1 MTLPVLTG
9 PEYIEK
15 LIIIDTMKK
24 IIVLIAAAAFTF
36 TAASA
41 QSYKFAHVNFQ
52 ELVQLMPEM
61 DSARV
66 QMDAANQETQE
77 TYGAMVQEFQDKYSQ
92 YEQKSGEWSAA
103 IRQSKERELSEIQNR
118 IQDFE
123 QSVQQEMQQLQNQ
136 LMGPIYQKA
145 QETVNNL
152 AKEGG
157 YIYVFDTTQVLYV
170 DTAQSTDLTPQAR
183 TALNIPADRTIES
196 LQQELQAR
204 AQAQQTTPQQ

>member
-1 MTLPVLTG
+1 MKT
-9 PEYIEK
+9 YNF
-15 LIIIDTMKK
+15 IDMKR
-24 IIVLIAAAAFTF
+24 IIVMIAAAALAF

-66 QMDAANQETQE
+66 QIEAANQETQE
-77 TYGAMVQEFQDKYSQ
+77 TYGAMVQELQDKYSQ
-92 YEQKSGEWSAA
+92 YEQKQGEWSAA
-103 IRQSKERELSEIQNR
+103 IRQSKERELTEIQNR

-145 QETVNNL
+145 QEAVSNL
-152 AKEGG
+152 AKAGG
-157 YIYVFDTTQVLYV
+157 YIYVFDASQVLYI
-170 DTAQSTDLTPQAR
+170 DASQSTDLTPEAR
-183 TALNIPADRTIES
+183 TALNIPADRTLES

-204 AQAQQTTPQQ
+204 AQATQAAPVQ

>member
-1 MTLPVLTG
+1 M
-9 PEYIEK
+9 
-15 LIIIDTMKK
+15 
-24 IIVLIAAAAFTF
+24 IAAAALAF

-66 QMDAANQETQE
+66 QIEAANQETQE
-77 TYGAMVQEFQDKYSQ
+77 TYGAMVQELQDKYSQ
-92 YEQKSGEWSAA
+92 YEQKSAEWSAA
-103 IRQSKERELSEIQNR
+103 IRQSKERELTEIQNR

-123 QSVQQEMQQLQNQ
+123 RSVQQEMQQLQNQ

-145 QETVNNL
+145 QEAVSNL
-152 AKEGG
+152 AKAGG
-157 YIYVFDTTQVLYV
+157 YIYVFDASQVLYI
-170 DTAQSTDLTPQAR
+170 DASQSTDLTPEAR
-183 TALNIPADRTIES
+183 TALNIPADRTLES

-204 AQAQQTTPQQ
+204 AQAAQTAPATAQ

>member
-1 MTLPVLTG
+1 
-9 PEYIEK
+9 
-15 LIIIDTMKK
+15 MKRF
-24 IIVLIAAAAFTF
+24 IVTIAAAALVF
-36 TAASA
+36 TAANA

-66 QMDAANQETQE
+66 QIEAANQETQE

-92 YEQKSGEWSAA
+92 YEQKSAEWSAA
-103 IRQSKERELSEIQNR
+103 IRQSKERELTEINNR

-145 QETVNNL
+145 QEAVSNL
-152 AKEGG
+152 AKAGG
-157 YIYVFDTTQVLYV
+157 YIYVFDASQVLYI
-170 DTAQSTDLTPQAR
+170 DASQSTDLTPEAR
-183 TALNIPADRTIES
+183 TALNIPADRTLES
-196 LQQELQAR
+196 LQQELQSR
-204 AQAQQTTPQQ
+204 AQAAQTAPAAAQ

>member
-1 MTLPVLTG
+1 
-9 PEYIEK
+9 
-15 LIIIDTMKK
+15 MKR
-24 IIVLIAAAAFTF
+24 IIVMIAAAALAF

-66 QMDAANQETQE
+66 QID
-77 TYGAMVQEFQDKYSQ
+77 
-92 YEQKSGEWSAA
+92 
-103 IRQSKERELSEIQNR
+103 EIQNR

-145 QETVNNL
+145 QEAVSNL
-152 AKEGG
+152 AKAGG
-157 YIYVFDTTQVLYV
+157 YIYVFDASQVLYI
-170 DTAQSTDLTPQAR
+170 DASQSTDLTPEAR
-183 TALNIPADRTIES
+183 TALNIPADRTLES

-204 AQAQQTTPQQ
+204 AQATQAAPVQ

>member
-1 MTLPVLTG
+1 
-9 PEYIEK
+9 
-15 LIIIDTMKK
+15 MKRF
-24 IIVLIAAAAFTF
+24 IVTIAAAALVF
-36 TAASA
+36 TAANA

-66 QMDAANQETQE
+66 QIEAANQETQE

-92 YEQKSGEWSAA
+92 YEQKSAEWSAA
-103 IRQSKERELSEIQNR
+103 IRQSKERELTEIQNR

-145 QETVNNL
+145 QEAVSNL
-152 AKEGG
+152 AKAGG
-157 YIYVFDTTQVLYV
+157 YIYVFDASQVLYI
-170 DTAQSTDLTPQAR
+170 DASQSTDLTPEAR
-183 TALNIPADRTIES
+183 TALNIPADRTLES
-196 LQQELQAR
+196 LQQELQSR
-204 AQAQQTTPQQ
+204 AQAAQTAPATAQ

>member
-1 MTLPVLTG
+1 M
-9 PEYIEK
+9 
-15 LIIIDTMKK
+15 
-24 IIVLIAAAAFTF
+24 IAAAAFAF

-66 QMDAANQETQE
+66 QIDAANQETQE

-92 YEQKSGEWSAA
+92 YEQKSAEWSAA

-123 QSVQQEMQQLQNQ
+123 QSVQQEMQQLQSQ

-145 QETVNNL
+145 TEAVNNL
-152 AKEGG
+152 AKAGG
-157 YIYVFDTTQVLYV
+157 YIYVFDTTQALYV
-170 DTAQSTDLTPQAR
+170 DPSQSTDLTAQAR
-183 TALNIPADRTIES
+183 TALNIPADRTMES

-204 AQAQQTTPQQ
+204 AQAQQSAAQQ

>member
-1 MTLPVLTG
+1 MTR
-9 PEYIEK
+9 YEK
-15 LIIIDTMKK
+15 LINCIDMKK
-24 IIVLIAAAAFTF
+24 IIVVIAAAAL
-36 TAASA
+36 AAVAANA

-66 QMDAANQETQE
+66 QLDAASKEAQETLQ
-77 TYGAMVQEFQDKYSQ
+77 AMAQEFDNKYSQ
-92 YEQKSGEWSAA
+92 YEQKSAEWSAA
-103 IRQSKERELSEIQNR
+103 IRQSKERELTEIQNR